1 MHYNRHS
8 FHYVPLFL
16 ILYFNLSIYNLIIL
30 SYYISFTRRRI
41 MPQLFPNCA
50 ACQFQ
55 VPLKE
60 RSINATIPASEIAA
74 AAVSTQQRIWN
85 TVRLPASEYTMN
97 LAALHV
103 YTAPT
108 LPIGVNWN
116 QGSDRAVAGVVRS
129 DVPSHASS
137 TRHSITRC
145 RPGSTSAPGAGVD
158 VKHGSYDRYL
168 ARLKGRSAVC
178 AQTSPKVAATPFQ
191 GNKTRS
197 YGVASCS

>member
-1 MHYNRHS
+1 
-8 FHYVPLFL
+8 
-16 ILYFNLSIYNLIIL
+16 
-30 SYYISFTRRRI
+30 
-41 MPQLFPNCA
+41 MPQLFPNCP
-50 ACQFQ
+50 ACKFQ

-60 RSINATIPASEIAA
+60 RNINATIPASEIAE
-74 AAVSTQQRIWN
+74 AAVSTQRKIWN

-97 LAALHV
+97 RAVLHV
-103 YTAPT
+103 YTEPT

-116 QGSDRAVAGVVRS
+116 QSSDRAVAGVVRA

-145 RPGSTSAPGAGVD
+145 RPGSTSAPGSGVD

-168 ARLKGRSAVC
+168 ARLKGRAAVC
-178 AQTSPKVAATPFQ
+178 SQTSPKVAAAPIQ

-197 YGVASCS
+197 YGVASCQ